1 MPSQYLERDPMQ
13 STSIVYNTGPGTY
26 AALANSE
33 RLLIWACRIWV
44 ASVGAGRCPLCPI
57 EHEFDR
63 LGIADAASA
72 LHALMCA
79 TATSATRAFEVHGPG
94 CQHLSRDEIRLMRA
108 VAAAQQ
114 GDLDPALTHLQ
125 EWLPPAQ
132 ADLALSPLRALGL
145 FLRSAGLNFPI
156 RTNNSLFESGT
167 VCPADFPPTS
177 TTLH

>member
-1 MPSQYLERDPMQ
+1 MQ
-13 STSIVYNTGPGTY
+13 SASIVYNTGPGTY

-94 CQHLSRDEIRLMRA
+94 CQHLSRDEIRLLRA
-108 VAAAQQ
+108 GRRLNRVISNRHLLTCRNGCRWLEPTWRSPATYSRFVAQQ
-114 GDLDPALTHLQ
+114 RWARLSNSNEQ
-125 EWLPPAQ
+125 
-132 ADLALSPLRALGL
+132 LAL
-145 FLRSAGLNFPI
+145 
-156 RTNNSLFESGT
+156 
-167 VCPADFPPTS
+167 
-177 TTLH
+177 